1 MSKIDVDVLIVGAG
15 LSGIGAACHLRQH
28 CKDQSFAILERRQSI
43 GGTWDLFRY
52 PGIRSDSDMCTFG
65 YSFKPWNEPKVLADG
80 PSIRNYIH
88 DAARE
93 YDVEKHIHFGR
104 KVTHASWSTAE
115 GCWTLTSTDEAGGDI
130 QKHRAR
136 FVINASGYYNYD
148 QGYTPDFPGV
158 ESFRGAVI
166 HPQHWP
172 EDLDYAGKKVVVI
185 GSGATAITLVPSMAG
200 KAEHVTMLQRSPTY
214 VMSVPSVDPVTTR
227 LQRFLPEKVA
237 YGLARARN
245 IGLQR
250 FLYRVARSRPQ
261 AVRRFLRMA
270 TRRQLG
276 DKVDIKHFSPRYNPW
291 DQRLCVVPEGDLFKA
306 LKRGTASI
314 VTDEIATFD
323 ANGIQLKSG
332 EHLDADIIVTAT
344 GLNIQMFG
352 GASADVDGQEVHLKD
367 CMMYRGCMVEG
378 LPNLTVIAGYTN
390 ASWTLKADLVNEY
403 TCRLIKHMQ
412 RKNYAMVVP
421 PRQVEGRLE
430 DTVMGSLASGYVQR
444 GADQLPRQG
453 RDAPWKLMNDYLRD
467 IPTLRYGRIEDGVLE
482 FRRPRTGTSAV
493 KPVAAA
499 VTQAA

>member
-15 LSGIGAACHLRQH
+15 LSGVGAACHLRKH
-28 CKDQSFAILERRQSI
+28 CPDQTFAILERRQSI

-65 YSFKPWNEPKVLADG
+65 YNFKPWNEPQVLADG

-88 DAARE
+88 EAAAE
-93 YDVEKHIHFGR
+93 NDVEQHILFGR
-104 KVTHASWSTAE
+104 KVTHASWSSATA
-115 GCWTLTSTDEAGGDI
+115 CWTLTSTNEEGADT
-130 QKHRAR
+130 QQHRAR

-148 QGYTPDFPGV
+148 QGYTPEFAGAADFSGTV
-158 ESFRGAVI
+158 V

-200 KAEHVTMLQRSPTY
+200 TAGHVTMLQRSPTY
-214 VMSVPSVDPVTTR
+214 VMSVPKVDPVTTR

-245 IGLQR
+245 VGLQR
-250 FLYRVARSRPQ
+250 FLYRVSRSRPK
-261 AVRRFLRMA
+261 AVRRLLRMA
-270 TRRQLG
+270 VRRQLG
-276 DKVDIKHFSPRYNPW
+276 GKVGIEHFSPSYNPW
-291 DQRLCVVPEGDLFKA
+291 DQRLCVVPEGDLFKS
-306 LKRGTASI
+306 LRNGSASI
-314 VTDEIATFD
+314 VTDEIERFD
-323 ANGIQLKSG
+323 STGVRLKSG
-332 EHLDADIIVTAT
+332 GHLEADIIVTAT

-352 GASADVDGQEVHLKD
+352 GASADVDGEPVALKD

-403 TCRLIKHMQ
+403 MCRLIKHMQ

-421 PRQVEGRLE
+421 PRQTEGRLQ
-430 DTVMGSLASGYVQR
+430 DTVMGSLASGYVRR

-453 RDAPWKLMNDYLRD
+453 RDAPWKLLNDYVRD
-467 IPTLRYGRIEDGVLE
+467 VPTLRYGRIEDGVLE
-482 FRRPRTGTSAV
+482 FRRPRAAAAVSSAE
-493 KPVAAA
+493 A